1 MQYALWRDNPVL
13 MTILGLVLLNF
24 MNYDI
29 YWCYLLIP
37 IFLLFA
43 NDRVELAGKN
53 FMAFSLFSILYFT
66 FLYVNNT
73 DVSVSLLLGY
83 LFFPP
88 LFYFIGKL
96 LIKRHP
102 DNISVFNLLI
112 FICLFFSFFPFLAN
126 LRSIAENG
134 FMTVR
139 EIKTFWNYEGDPLN
153 VTNIGVYFAFNLTLL
168 PVCFMR
174 KDLFPKIMNL
184 LIIAL
189 FFTGLISIINMSN
202 RTGLLIVVISLFSS
216 VFVSN
221 NKRKF
226 LLIISAIFGLLGIVM
241 YFNLFNIRTWIEYS
255 LYFERISSTSVYE
268 EGSRFILWK
277 NAIGGLLSY
286 PLGNADYEI
295 GSRYAHN
302 MWLDVGR
309 RAGIFPVIPLIFITL
324 ITVVNLIKVLSVKS
338 IQENVRYLLV
348 GFGIAFYTTFFL
360 EPILEGSYIF
370 FFLFCLYTGFIN
382 GILDYFPSE

>member
-1 MQYALWRDNPVL
+1 MQYILWRDNPVL
-13 MTILGLVLLNF
+13 MSILGLILLNF
-24 MNYDI
+24 MGYDI

-37 IFLLFA
+37 IFLVFV
-43 NDRVELAGKN
+43 NDRDELAERN
-53 FMAFSLFSILYFT
+53 FMGFSLFSVLYFT
-66 FLYVNNT
+66 FLHVNNI
-73 DVSVSLLLGY
+73 DVSFSLLFGY

-88 LFYFIGKL
+88 VFYFIGKL

-174 KDLFPKIMNL
+174 KDLFPRIINL

-189 FFTGLISIINMSN
+189 FFTGLFSIINMSN
-202 RTGLLIVVISLFSS
+202 RTGLLIVVVSLFSS
-216 VFVSN
+216 VFVAN

-226 LLIISAIFGLLGIVM
+226 LLIISVILGLVGILM
-241 YFNLFNIRTWIEYS
+241 YFNLFNTRTWIEYS
-255 LYFERISSTSVYE
+255 LYFERISNTSVYE
-268 EGSRFILWK
+268 EGSRFVLWK
-277 NAIGGLLSY
+277 NAIGGLLAY
-286 PLGNADYEI
+286 PLGNSDYEI
-295 GSRYAHN
+295 GSQYAHN

-309 RAGIFPVIPLIFITL
+309 RAGIFPVIPLIFISLLTA
-324 ITVVNLIKVLSVKS
+324 INLIKASLVKS

-348 GFGIAFYTTFFL
+348 GFGIAFYLTFFL

-370 FFLFCLYTGFIN
+370 FFLFCFYAGVIN
-382 GILDYFPSE
+382 GILDYFPSD